1 LAEHVCRL
9 HLLAHTAL
17 QLRPNTILELF
28 EKLDAFRKPDRL
40 RQFLL
45 VCEADKRGRLGLQ
58 DAAYP
63 STKYLLELFHKANS
77 IRAQALLDSGLR
89 GAQLGA
95 APRAARLRAVS
106 DGVRQLRPGGSDE
119 SPSKSD
125 GSGT

>member
-1 LAEHVCRL
+1 VCRL

-63 STKYLLELFHKANS
+63 SAKYLLELFHKANS
-77 IRAQALLDSGLR
+77 IRAQALLDSGLQ

-95 APRAARLRAVS
+95 GLRVARLRAVS
-106 DGVRQLRPGGSDE
+106 DGVQQLRPGGSDE